1 MVFDKL
7 ALRSGQK
14 YILSPTTSR
23 SHKQELTMNRA
34 LFIIIFIA
42 GLLTTQTVFSQG
54 RLGAFIG
61 GGTMWYAG
69 DLQENAWPHAKTIR
83 WTANAGLNWQITRR
97 WGLQLNYTIG
107 ELIGNDAFATS
118 QSRQTRNLAFQ
129 TLIHEIGIRG
139 TFDILPNDKWK
150 VLPYITAGA
159 GAINFE
165 PKQNGTILR
174 EAAAEG
180 VSYSNWSLAI
190 PTGAG
195 VKWQI
200 NCEWALKGEVLYHWT
215 ITDYIDDVSLRGNEK
230 WMDGMWD
237 INVGVIY
244 YFTGCGRGK
253 KGGLIEDCDQLY
265 KDVDM
270 EKLMNQY
277 K

>member
-1 MVFDKL
+1 MKTTL
-7 ALRSGQK
+7 ASIVLLISMFLAK
-14 YILSPTTSR
+14 ES
-23 SHKQELTMNRA
+23 
-34 LFIIIFIA
+34 A
-42 GLLTTQTVFSQG
+42 GQG
-54 RLGAFIG
+54 RLGVFIG

-83 WTANAGLNWQITRR
+83 WTANAGLHWQITRR

-107 ELIGNDAFATS
+107 ELMARDEYASAQF
-118 QSRQTRNLAFQ
+118 RQTRNLGFQ
-129 TLIHEIGIRG
+129 TLIHEIGLRG

-150 VLPYITAGA
+150 VLPYITAGV
-159 GAINFE
+159 GALNFE
-165 PKQNGTILR
+165 PKDNGTLLR

-180 VSYSNWSLAI
+180 VNYSNWSLAI
-190 PTGAG
+190 PTGVG

-230 WMDGMWD
+230 WKDGMWD

-244 YFTGCGRGK
+244 FFTGCGRGK
-253 KGGLIEDCDQLY
+253 KGGLIEDCEQLY

-270 EKLMNQY
+270 DKLMEKYGQ
-277 K
+277 